1 MSSSKYLSED
11 LEAVD
16 AIKAITSAYQE
27 IASFRMTQLR
37 GRVAAT
43 REFLDGISTVY
54 NHAKTAY
61 IADVK
66 AKTPKQREKMWDSL
80 SFVRRNGK
88 KVSVFLSAN
97 EHLYGTLILDVWGHY
112 INDIRHDRAD
122 AVVIGS
128 IGQYLLGS
136 EQLDVET
143 ATFNLDD
150 DKPTAEQ
157 IKKITEYVAK
167 YEEVV
172 IYHGQME
179 TILHQVPTRSEISGG
194 ISFDKRPLRS
204 ARKYLFEPSPEQILS
219 FFETE
224 IIAALFNQ
232 TILEHQLARFAAR
245 MVAMDQAT
253 ENANEQTKK
262 IKKEIRT
269 LKRRVMNRKQLEVF
283 AGFGIWGKGGQD

>member
-1 MSSSKYLSED
+1 MSSSKYLNED
-11 LEAVD
+11 LEAVG
-16 AIKAITSAYQE
+16 AIKSITSIYQE
-27 IASFRMTQLR
+27 IASLRMNQLR

-66 AKTPKQREKMWDSL
+66 AQTPKQRKKMWSSL

-97 EHLYGTLILDVWGHY
+97 EHLYGTLILDVWSHY

-122 AVVIGS
+122 AVVVGS

-143 ATFNLDD
+143 ASFDLDD

-157 IKKITEYVAK
+157 VKKITDYVSK

-179 TILHQVPTRSEISGG
+179 TVLHQVPTRSEISGG
-194 ISFDKRPLRS
+194 ISFDNRSRRPAKR
-204 ARKYLFEPSPEQILS
+204 YLFEPSPEQILS

-253 ENANEQTKK
+253 ENANEETKK

-269 LKRRVMNRKQLEVF
+269 LKRRIMNRKQLEVF
-283 AGFGIWGKGGQD
+283 AGFGIWNKEAQG

>member
-1 MSSSKYLSED
+1 MSSSKYLKED
-11 LEAVD
+11 LQAVG
-16 AIKAITSAYQE
+16 AIKSITSVYQE
-27 IASFRMTQLR
+27 IASFRMNQLR
-37 GRVAAT
+37 SRVAAT
-43 REFLDGISTVY
+43 REFLEGISAVY

-61 IADVK
+61 ISAVRRQ
-66 AKTPKQREKMWDSL
+66 TPKQREKMWKSL

-112 INDIRHDRAD
+112 INDITRDRAD
-122 AVVIGS
+122 AVVVGS
-128 IGQYLLGS
+128 IGQYLLGN

-143 ATFNLDD
+143 AVFNLDD
-150 DKPTAEQ
+150 DKPTTEQ
-157 IKKITEYVAK
+157 IKKIIDYLSK

-179 TILHQVPTRSEISGG
+179 TVLHQVPTKSEISGG
-194 ISFDKRPLRS
+194 VSFDKRPARL
-204 ARKYLFEPSPEQILS
+204 ARKYLFEPSPEQILA

-224 IIAALFNQ
+224 IISALFNQ

-262 IKKEIRT
+262 IKKEIRN
-269 LKRRVMNRKQLEVF
+269 LQRRVMNRKQLEVF
-283 AGFGIWGKGGQD
+283 AGFGIWGKEDRN